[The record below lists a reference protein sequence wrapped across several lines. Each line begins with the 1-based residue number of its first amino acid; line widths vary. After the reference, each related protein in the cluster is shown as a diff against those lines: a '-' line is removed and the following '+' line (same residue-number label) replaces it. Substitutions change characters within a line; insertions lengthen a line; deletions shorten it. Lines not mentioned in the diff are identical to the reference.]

1 MSELN
6 PNHPVTQQARDQ
18 WHKFAAILMH
28 KFGKTAVEI
37 TIEDIENLSDGES
50 CIVVDERG
58 GKCVL
63 RLMTMAE
70 GEKLA
75 REEGGLPV

>member
-1 MSELN
+1 MELN
-6 PNHPVTQQARDQ
+6 PNHLVTRAAHDQ
-18 WHKFAAILMH
+18 WHKFAAILML
-28 KFGKTAVEI
+28 KLGKTAVEV
-37 TIEDIENLSDGES
+37 TIEDVERLGDSEQ
-50 CIVVDERG
+50 CIVLDGRG